1 MKKIWGIAAAL
12 AVIMAGCGSSAKE
25 IDAAALAE
33 SLVNEITYEDKLES
47 VDADTISK
55 YIEVPENTDS
65 VMYMGSGS
73 TAEEVAVF
81 TSKDAAAAGE
91 TLKKVQEHLDD
102 QTASFKAYKAEEAKR
117 VEDAVLKQEGN
128 YVILCVSGDAD
139 KANEII
145 EKAFK

>member
-1 MKKIWGIAAAL
+1 MKKIWGIAAAF

-47 VDADTISK
+47 VDADTISM

-139 KANEII
+139 KAKEII

>member
-12 AVIMAGCGSSAKE
+12 AVIMAGCGSTAKE

-47 VDADTISK
+47 VDADTISM